1 MSTSTAPMPVERYAF
16 SSTDS
21 GEITDYIDRMY
32 AGTRTRFLDVS
43 PEATFTVTGVATDTM
58 ATDRVRAAIGY
69 ATDSEPFDYLVF
81 EHLIAGRYLLRGGE
95 ELFLRPGDVAVV
107 PMGVGL
113 SFEVHDLDMSLLR
126 LPMDRVTAA
135 AEEQVGAPAGGVRF
149 QSAQPVSHAM
159 GRYWREL
166 VGVVHRELMD
176 PDSPMGNPLVAEQTT
191 AGIAAAAL
199 TTFPNTAMTV
209 DYVRDPGP
217 ITPVALRRATDY
229 INANADQ
236 PLTLTDIAEAAGVT
250 TRALQHDFRRHYDTT
265 PLGYLRRVRL
275 ERAHEDLTASE
286 PGAGPTVAAI
296 AERWG
301 FAHPGR
307 FAAAYTARYGRSPS
321 YTLRT

>member
-1 MSTSTAPMPVERYAF
+1 MSIATAPMPVERYAF

-21 GEITDYIDRMY
+21 AEITDYIDRMY
-32 AGTRTRFLDVS
+32 AGNRTRFLDVS
-43 PEATFTVTGVATDTM
+43 PDATFTVTGVSTDTM
-58 ATDRVRAAIGY
+58 ATDRVRGAIGY

-95 ELFLRPGDVAVV
+95 ELLMRPGDVAVV

-126 LPMDRVTAA
+126 LPMDRVTAM
-135 AEEQVGAPAGGVRF
+135 AEGQVGTPAGRVRF
-149 QSAQPVSHAM
+149 QSAQPVSYAM
-159 GRYWREL
+159 GRYWRDL

-176 PDSPMGNPLVAEQTT
+176 PESPMGNPLVAEQAT

-209 DYVRDPGP
+209 DYVREPGP
-217 ITPVALRRATDY
+217 LTPMALRRATDY
-229 INANADQ
+229 INANADR

-250 TRALQHDFRRHYDTT
+250 ARALQHDFRRHYDTT

-275 ERAHEDLTASE
+275 ERAHEDLCAAE
-286 PGAGPTVAAI
+286 PGDGRTVAAI

-301 FAHPGR
+301 FAHPAR
-307 FAAAYTARYGRSPS
+307 FAAAYTARYGQPPS
-321 YTLRT
+321 YTLRA

>member
-1 MSTSTAPMPVERYAF
+1 MSIDTAPAPVERYEF

-21 GEITDYIDRMY
+21 AEITDYIDRMY
-32 AGTRTRFLDVS
+32 AGNRTRFLDVP
-43 PEATFTVTGVATDTM
+43 PEAAFAARGVATDTM
-58 ATDRVRAAIGY
+58 ATDRVHSAIGY
-69 ATDSEPFDYLVF
+69 ATDAEPFEYLVF

-95 ELFLRPGDVAVV
+95 ELLMRPGDVAMV

-126 LPMDRVTAA
+126 LPMDRVAAA
-135 AEEQVGAPAGGVRF
+135 AEGQVGAPAGGLRF
-149 QSAQPVSHAM
+149 HSAQPVSHAM

-176 PDSPMGNPLVAEQTT
+176 PDSSMCNPLVAEQTT

-209 DYVRDPGP
+209 DYIRDPGP
-217 ITPVALRRATDY
+217 ITPMALRRAIDH

-236 PLTLTDIAEAAGVT
+236 PLTLTDIADAGGVT
-250 TRALQHDFRRHYDTT
+250 TCALQHDFRRHYDTT

-275 ERAHEDLTASE
+275 ERAHAELTAAE
-286 PGAGPTVAAI
+286 PETGQTVAAI

-301 FAHPGR
+301 FAHPAR
-307 FAAAYTARYGRSPS
+307 FAAAYTVRYGRPPTD
-321 YTLRT
+321 TLHA

>member
-1 MSTSTAPMPVERYAF
+1 
-16 SSTDS
+16 
-21 GEITDYIDRMY
+21 MY
-32 AGTRTRFLDVS
+32 AGNRTRFLEVS
-43 PEATFTVTGVATDTM
+43 PDATFTVTGVSTDTM
-58 ATDRVRAAIGY
+58 ATDRVRGAIGY

-95 ELFLRPGDVAVV
+95 ELLMRPGDVAVV

-126 LPMDRVTAA
+126 LPMDRVTAM
-135 AEEQVGAPAGGVRF
+135 AEEQVGTPAGGVRF
-149 QSAQPVSHAM
+149 QSTQPVSYAR
-159 GRYWREL
+159 GRYWRDL
-166 VGVVHRELMD
+166 VAAVHRELMD
-176 PDSPMGNPLVAEQTT
+176 PESPMGNPLVAEQAT

-209 DYVRDPGP
+209 DYVREPGHL
-217 ITPVALRRATDY
+217 TPMALRRATDY

-250 TRALQHDFRRHYDTT
+250 ARALQHHFRRHYDTT

-275 ERAHEDLTASE
+275 ERAHEDLSAAE
-286 PGAGPTVAAI
+286 PGDGRTVAAI

-301 FAHPGR
+301 FAHPAR
-307 FAAAYTARYGRSPS
+307 FAAAYTARYGQPPS
-321 YTLRT
+321 YTLHS